1 MQGISRSRL
10 STKVLGLSENM
21 EGPKNCILMQVFLV
35 GTSMVSA
42 VGKFRILAFLEALKN
57 LMISKKAF
65 LLCQKVGAWLLCPFP
80 YTDPVYLFTVSL
92 FYLYSCANLIVK
104 LISKAEALASM
115 QN

>member
-1 MQGISRSRL
+1 MQGISGSRL

-57 LMISKKAF
+57 LIISKKAF

-80 YTDPVYLFTVSL
+80 YMDPVYLFTVSL